1 MTIISN
7 SVQNMFVSVIK
18 DITSQMMTKPVRAS
32 KIERQPVKEKIA
44 AIEVIVLTI
53 SAFANKHIL

>member
-1 MTIISN
+1 MTLISH
-7 SVQNMFVSVIK
+7 SIQNIFVNVIK
-18 DITSQMMTKPVRAS
+18 DIASQMMARITPVL
-32 KIERQPVKEKIA
+32 KIEYQTVKKKIA